1 MLVEKVIKIFVNMGL
16 FLLVFLLVLG
26 LIGLIVYFCLFD
38 VGKLKFGEIVV
49 VFVVVGV
56 VGFIVC

>member
-1 MLVEKVIKIFVNMGL
+1 MLGEKVIKIFVNMGL

-49 VFVVVGV
+49 VFAVVGV